1 MQEKNFRSTS
11 QVKHSKDIIL
21 CLLFIVITVT
31 LSFDGYSQCSTST
44 PLDIPD
50 DDCITIQFIVSG
62 LTDNDLASPTQGIC
76 GVNLDFKHEYLGDV
90 SVTLIS
96 PSGTSV
102 TLIGPVTT
110 AITPTN
116 LSRWNIRFAPCM
128 TAATPDA
135 GFSATWSNIQPWQAF
150 TPYSGTYHPYLGCL
164 EDFNSGPAN
173 GVWQII
179 ICDNDILETG
189 TLASD
194 LLIFCN
200 PAGLQCS
207 QCNPKGGSL
216 SPTVITKCVGQNISS
231 AEIAAN
237 FGGNPADPSSYSYEY
252 VMTNGNTIVRYGSF
266 FSDTPLPGNYTIC
279 GLSYL
284 TIDTTEVNN
293 LLVAGNYD
301 TLVQEVALGKICG
314 EFSTPCVTLHVLS
327 VPDTTDISVNLCNGE
342 SYSFGGQ
349 SYNTMGTY
357 YQTHDGPGLCDSV
370 FHIQVFTS
378 ALDFNFILPDSLNC
392 GSGDVTINSTTS
404 GNVGPVTYAWSTLT
418 GNIIGL
424 SNTSSITVDQPG
436 QYFLSVADAICSKV
450 KMITILAD
458 HGFPQVFVGGG
469 RITCSNPSVTLN
481 PIFIPTTASIQWTG
495 PFGFSS
501 TQPIINVSV
510 PGIYLITV
518 TNQSGCA
525 TSKPVSVMI
534 DTTTTDFNIISFGK
548 DCQNGFIMLGS
559 DNDNAVVGWNWTGP
573 NGFVTNY
580 WRPDISFPGTYTLT
594 LTFLN
599 GCQRSKNYFFDGDF
613 SIPDIMVP
621 PTDTLNC
628 NETISLAVTSVT
640 PGVSY
645 SWNGPNGFS
654 SASSTIQVSQA
665 GNYNAQVSA
674 PNGCS
679 AMDDVVID
687 LGSDIFN
694 YQTFTDTI
702 NCSNDTAIIG
712 VVSAAADLYR
722 WIGFSGPDSLNSSI
736 HVGSAGMYTVMMT
749 DTNSGCVITANIN
762 VISDRRSPSFSYTV
776 DTITCNHPVAL
787 LSFIPSGGFVY
798 SNIFWELPDQS
809 IVPGPTIMSS
819 LPGDHL
825 LYGIGVNG
833 CTNIT
838 HIRIPFDTISPSLFI
853 ETETLGC
860 EDTVDIVTLAVE
872 PLTLYQWSGPGIVSP
887 GIQQIAVN
895 KPGIYDLTVTA
906 LNGCT
911 TEYNILVD
919 SNFSVP
925 LYNLTFDSLRCDMPA
940 VLEVN
945 SSDSLAKYTW
955 MNAAGSII
963 STDSIASVNSP
974 GLYTIE
980 IRNQNNCFVLDT
992 ITLKPPLF
1000 PSFSLETDTITCIN
1014 KLATLKAIP
1023 VSGPVTFQWSD
1034 FSGNSLG
1041 LSDQILVSNVGP
1053 YILSVTGPNAC
1064 ETIDTIMAPIDTIP
1078 PVAHL
1083 KLLGEV
1089 RCQNRDIMFDG
1100 STSTPLNIQ
1109 FNWSTI
1115 GGIILGNNSLPV
1127 IQAKDTGIYI
1137 LKVIRNDNGCEDLDS
1152 FHLTENPD
1160 AITQAVLEI
1169 APPECSGD
1177 SNATIHILGLHGGIQ
1192 PLFYQLD
1199 GGVLQSVDL
1208 FTDLK
1213 PGDHLL
1219 QILDAAGCLYDT
1231 LVTII
1236 PTNPFYVDAG
1246 PDQEIYLGE
1255 STILTGTND
1264 LDPGQ
1269 LISQSW
1275 DSLGV
1280 IICNDCSDDEI
1291 SPHETS
1297 SYRYRVVSAT
1307 GCVLDDEVIV
1317 YVIEKGKY
1325 FIANVFSPNGDG
1337 INDEVRLYTSPGI
1350 VKVLQWIIFDRWG
1363 NAVFGRTDLDPM
1375 DPSLQWDGYTPRGE
1389 RLNPAVFP
1397 YLLEVELVN
1406 GKTEIYHGT
1415 ITLLR

>member
-1 MQEKNFRSTS
+1 MNNFRITS
-11 QVKHSKDIIL
+11 QVKHSKDTIL
-21 CLLFIVITVT
+21 WLLFIVFAVT
-31 LSFDGYSQCSTST
+31 SSVDVQSQCSTST

-50 DDCITIQFIVSG
+50 DGCITIQFIVSG

-76 GVNLDFKHEYLGDV
+76 GVNLDFMHEYLGDV

-116 LSRWNIRFAPCM
+116 LSRFNIKFVPCM
-128 TAATPDA
+128 TAAAPDA
-135 GFSATWSNIQPWQAF
+135 GFSPEWSNIQPWQAF
-150 TPYSGTYHPYLGCL
+150 TPYSGSYHPYIGCL

-179 ICDNDILETG
+179 ICDNDVLETG

-207 QCNPKGGSL
+207 QCNPKGGTL
-216 SPTVITKCVGQNISS
+216 SPTIITKCVGQNISS
-231 AEIAAN
+231 AEITTD
-237 FGGNPADPSSYSYEY
+237 FGGNPPDPAAYSYEY

-266 FSDTPLPGNYTIC
+266 FSDTPPPGNYTIC

-284 TIDTTEVNN
+284 TIDSTQVNT
-293 LLVAGNYD
+293 LFAAGNYSQ
-301 TLVQEVALGKICG
+301 LVQEVSTGIICG
-314 EFSTPCVTLHVLS
+314 EFSSPCVSLHVLS

-349 SYNTMGTY
+349 SYSLMGSY

-378 ALDFNFILPDSLNC
+378 GLDFNFILPDSLNC
-392 GSGDVTINSTTS
+392 GSGNVIINSTIS
-404 GNVGPVTYAWSTLT
+404 GNVGPVTYSWSTLT
-418 GNIIGL
+418 GNIIGPI
-424 SNTSSITVDQPG
+424 NTSSITVDQPG
-436 QYFLSVADAICSKV
+436 QYFLSIADAICSKV
-450 KMITILAD
+450 KVISILAD
-458 HGFPQVFVGGG
+458 QGFPQVFVEGGQ
-469 RITCSNPSVTLN
+469 ITCTNPSVTID
-481 PIFIPTTASIQWTG
+481 PIFIPTSASIQWTG
-495 PFGFSS
+495 PMGFSS
-501 TQPIINVSV
+501 SQPIINVTV
-510 PGIYLITV
+510 PGVYLLTV

-525 TSKPVSVMI
+525 TTRPVTVTI
-534 DTTTTDFNIISFGK
+534 DTAVQNFNIISFGK

-559 DNDNAVVGWNWTGP
+559 DNDNSVVGWKWTGP
-573 NGFVTNY
+573 NGFFTNY

-594 LTFLN
+594 STFLN
-599 GCQRSKNYFFDGDF
+599 GCQRSASYFFDGDF
-613 SIPDIMVP
+613 SLPDINVST
-621 PTDTLNC
+621 TDTLNC
-628 NETISLAVTSVT
+628 NEIISLSVSSVT
-640 PGVSY
+640 PSVSY

-654 SASSTIQVSQA
+654 SGSSLIQVTQT
-665 GNYNAQVSA
+665 GNYTAHVSA

-679 AMDDVVID
+679 AMDDVVIA

-702 NCSNDTAIIG
+702 NCANDTAVIG
-712 VVSAAADLYR
+712 VVSAAADLYK
-722 WIGFSGPDSLNSSI
+722 WIGFPGPDSLNSSI
-736 HVGSAGMYTVMMT
+736 HVGSAGLYTVMMT
-749 DTNSGCVITANIN
+749 DTSSGCVVMADIN
-762 VISDRRSPSFSYTV
+762 VITDRTPPSFSYIV
-776 DTITCNHPVAL
+776 DTITCNHSIAQ
-787 LSFIPSGGFVY
+787 LSFVPSGGIVY

-809 IVPGPTIMSS
+809 IVPSPTIMSS
-819 LPGDHL
+819 LPGEHL
-825 LYGIGVNG
+825 LYGIGANG
-833 CTNIT
+833 CTSIA
-838 HIRIPFDTISPSLFI
+838 HVRIPFDTISPSLFI
-853 ETETLGC
+853 ETSPLGC
-860 EDTVDIVTLAVE
+860 DDTVDIVTLAVA
-872 PLTLYQWSGPGIVSP
+872 PISGYQWSGPGIVTP

-895 KPGIYDLTVTA
+895 KPGIYDLIVTA

-911 TEYNILVD
+911 TTYNILVD

-925 LYNLTFDSLRCDMPA
+925 IYNLTFDSLRCDVPA
-940 VLEVN
+940 ILEV
-945 SSDSLAKYTW
+945 SSNDTLDKYTW
-955 MNAAGSII
+955 LNSAGTIL
-963 STDSIASVNSP
+963 STDSIASANFP
-974 GLYTIE
+974 GLYSIE
-980 IRNQNNCFVLDT
+980 IRAANNCFVLDT
-992 ITLKPPLF
+992 ITIEPAKF
-1000 PSFSLETDTITCIN
+1000 PVFSFETDTLTCKDKVVTI
-1014 KLATLKAIP
+1014 KGIP
-1023 VSGPVTFQWSD
+1023 ASAPVTFQWSD
-1034 FSGNSLG
+1034 INGNPLG
-1041 LSDQILVSNVGP
+1041 VTDQIMVSNIGP
-1053 YILSVTGPNAC
+1053 YILSVTGQNAC
-1064 ETIDTIMAPIDTIP
+1064 ETLDTILVPIDTIP
-1078 PVAHL
+1078 PVANL

-1100 STSTPLNIQ
+1100 SSSTPQNIQ
-1109 FNWSTI
+1109 LNWSTI

-1152 FHLTENPD
+1152 FHLTENPE
-1160 AITQAVLEI
+1160 AITQAILEI
-1169 APPECSGD
+1169 SQPECSGD
-1177 SNATIHILGLHGGIQ
+1177 SNASIHILTLHGGIQ
-1192 PLFYQLD
+1192 PLLYQLD
-1199 GGVLQSVDL
+1199 GGVLQSADI
-1208 FTDLK
+1208 FNDLK

-1236 PTNPFYVDAG
+1236 PTDPFNVNAG

-1255 STILTGTND
+1255 STSLSGTND
-1264 LDPGQ
+1264 LLPAQ
-1269 LISQSW
+1269 LLNESW

-1280 IICNDCSDDEI
+1280 FICTDCPDFEV

-1297 SYRYRVVSAT
+1297 AYRYQVVSAT
-1307 GCVLDDEVIV
+1307 GCVLEDEVII

-1350 VKVLQWIIFDRWG
+1350 IKVLQWVIFDRWG
-1363 NAVFGRTDLDPM
+1363 NAVFGRTDMDPM

-1397 YLLEVELVN
+1397 YLLEVELLN
-1406 GKTEIYHGT
+1406 GKTELYHGT